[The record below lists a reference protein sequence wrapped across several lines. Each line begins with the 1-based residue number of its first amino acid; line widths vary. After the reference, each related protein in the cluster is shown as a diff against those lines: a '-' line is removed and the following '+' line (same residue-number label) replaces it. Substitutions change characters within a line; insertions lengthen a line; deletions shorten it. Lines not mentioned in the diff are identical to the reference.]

1 MILVDVDGTPK
12 DIKVEASSGYREL
25 DQAAIETARKWRFN
39 PNIRNGQKT
48 EGYVRVPVNFN
59 LNQL

>member
-1 MILVDVDGTPK
+1 MILVAVDGTPK
-12 DIKVEASSGYREL
+12 DIKVESSSGFREL

-39 PNIRNGQKT
+39 PQVKNGQKV
-48 EGYVRVPVNFN
+48 EAFVRVPVNFN

>member
-1 MILVDVDGTPK
+1 
-12 DIKVEASSGYREL
+12 VEASSGFREL

-39 PNIRNGQKT
+39 PNIRNGTKT
-48 EGYVRVPVNFN
+48 EGYVRVPINFN

>member
-1 MILVDVDGTPK
+1 MILVGVDGAPK
-12 DIKVEASSGYREL
+12 DIKVETSSGYREL

-39 PNIRNGQKT
+39 PTIRNGQKV
-48 EGYVRVPVNFN
+48 EGYARVPINFN